1 MDKKGH
7 RKNVSVIPDLVL
19 PILFNDSDYGVFFVE
34 MDRSTMRGKMWDEK
48 VSIYR
53 AAIKAGLL
61 KSRYK
66 THWGIV
72 LTVTTGERRL
82 KTLLEKTAAVGG
94 RRGFWF
100 TTMDELKTQGVFGK
114 IWQRSNEVVK
124 SRAEER
130 PPGMA
135 PIKWS
140 ILDSIGDRRG
150 DE

>member
-1 MDKKGH
+1 
-7 RKNVSVIPDLVL
+7 
-19 PILFNDSDYGVFFVE
+19 
-34 MDRSTMRGKMWDEK
+34 MWDEK

-114 IWQRSNEVVK
+114 IWQRSNEVVE
-124 SRAEER
+124 SRAEGH
-130 PPGMA
+130 PPGRA

>member
-1 MDKKGH
+1 
-7 RKNVSVIPDLVL
+7 
-19 PILFNDSDYGVFFVE
+19 
-34 MDRSTMRGKMWDEK
+34 MWDEK